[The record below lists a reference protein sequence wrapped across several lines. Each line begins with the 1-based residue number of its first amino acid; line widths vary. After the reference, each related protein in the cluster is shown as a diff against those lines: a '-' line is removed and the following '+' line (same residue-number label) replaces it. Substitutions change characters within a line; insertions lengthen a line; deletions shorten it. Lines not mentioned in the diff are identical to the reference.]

1 MQKTIL
7 LLTESGICNSRMHVL
22 PDSKFINLDDSSIQ
36 SQGNFQIYYSVLP
49 GSPHLQIL
57 LLSNN
62 AIMLQHH
69 GSINTQHNIVHKQPH
84 NHFEQGKSNNAIMLQ
99 HHGIINTQH
108 NIVHK
113 QPHNPFEQGEIF
125 ILSDL
130 VVQYHNGRGS
140 IIEWLHAS
148 SIGGVAITVAVVAV
162 TEAYHNRGDGGDG
175 SIATVLTWDQRWQQ
189 YISFRSIA
197 ASMIDIIATAVVIAQ

>member
-1 MQKTIL
+1 MTTTMQKTIL

-84 NHFEQGKSNNAIMLQ
+84 N
-99 HHGIINTQH
+99 
-108 NIVHK
+108 
-113 QPHNPFEQGEIF
+113 PFEQGEMF

-140 IIEWLHAS
+140 IIEWQHAS
-148 SIGGVAITVAVVAV
+148 SIGGVAIAVAVVAV